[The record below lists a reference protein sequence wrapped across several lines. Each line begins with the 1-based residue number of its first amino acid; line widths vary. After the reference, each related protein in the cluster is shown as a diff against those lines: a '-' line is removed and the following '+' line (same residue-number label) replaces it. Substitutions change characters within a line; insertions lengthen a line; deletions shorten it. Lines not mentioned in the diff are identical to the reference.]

1 MLQTATKAT
10 EAPWRWFRQDPAL
23 AQAMQTVLLT
33 GEGGDII
40 AAMRAMNP
48 QGVIE
53 TVGIAFGEL
62 CEESSLAYKAARRR
76 ADQWGMWQLVLGITT
91 VGVIVASMVASL
103 SGLPVAATSAAAV
116 SFVTGSAAMWFD
128 KKVDDNRKEAEA
140 RFQDMVRY
148 CTQNK
153 LIMQVGAALNGL
165 DPEQQET
172 LIALVLG
179 IRL

>member
-1 MLQTATKAT
+1 MLQTTTKVSET
-10 EAPWRWFRQDPAL
+10 PWRWFRQDPAL

-48 QGVIE
+48 LGVIE
-53 TVGIAFGEL
+53 TVGIAFGDL
-62 CEESSLAYKAARRR
+62 CEEASAAYKAARRR
-76 ADQWGMWQLVLGITT
+76 ADQWAMWQLVLGVTT
-91 VGVIVASMVASL
+91 VAVIIVSMVASL
-103 SGLPVAATSAAAV
+103 TGLPVAAASTAAI

-128 KKVDDNRKEAEA
+128 KKVDDNRKEAEE

-153 LIMQVGAALNGL
+153 LILQVGAALNGL
-165 DPEQQET
+165 DPEQQEQ